1 MGFTTGMKGWT
12 NTRKSSIIY
21 HINKTNFFVYFNYIT
36 VSKNT
41 GRWFDA
47 VQHTHDKTSQQTRNR
62 GILPLLIK
70 GIEKNPILK
79 IVVNGETK
87 CFPLRHNIL
96 INISIQCCTRGPSQ
110 HNKARK
116 GNQGIKLKR
125 MK

>member
-47 VQHTHDKTSQQTRNR
+47 VQRTHDKTSQQTRNR

-70 GIEKNPILK
+70 GIDKKPY
-79 IVVNGETK
+79 T
-87 CFPLRHNIL
+87 
-96 INISIQCCTRGPSQ
+96 
-110 HNKARK
+110 
-116 GNQGIKLKR
+116 
-125 MK
+125 